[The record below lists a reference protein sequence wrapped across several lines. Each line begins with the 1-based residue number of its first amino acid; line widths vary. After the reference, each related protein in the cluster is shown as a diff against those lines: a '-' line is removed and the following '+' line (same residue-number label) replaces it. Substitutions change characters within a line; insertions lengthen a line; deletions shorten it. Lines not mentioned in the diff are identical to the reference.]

1 MTPVKQLLIQFLKS
15 QHTLSI
21 IAETSDAAELFLKAV
36 APELKE
42 EVILFIHSEY
52 GDLNAKD
59 LMEKIKSVKKDAE
72 LSGKRIVFV
81 AEKKMPVYTFEASCV
96 IEVEQIDLGDALF
109 NLGKIAFDIT
119 FVKCRGYTV
128 DGFEGV
134 TLVE

>member
-52 GDLNAKD
+52 GNLNAKD
-59 LMEKIKSVKKDAE
+59 LMEKIKSAKKDAE

>member
-21 IAETSDAAELFLKAV
+21 IAETSDAAELFLKAI

>member
-21 IAETSDAAELFLKAV
+21 IAETSDVAELFLKAV

-59 LMEKIKSVKKDAE
+59 LMEKIKSAKKDAE

>member
-42 EVILFIHSEY
+42 DVILFIHSEY
-52 GDLNAKD
+52 GNLNAKD

-81 AEKKMPVYTFEASCV
+81 AEKKIPVYTFEASCV